1 MAKKKEDT
9 VADQVQTE
17 LTIGEG
23 GQGSTSDAGAQPAQ
37 NPAGTSDGESTPEQ
51 EPQEM
56 IRVEFLT
63 NCTHNRDRYHAGQ
76 RESLPEGVF
85 EILLKAKAVR
95 RLGE

>member
-1 MAKKKEDT
+1 MAKKKEEAT
-9 VADQVQTE
+9 DQVQTE

-23 GQGSTSDAGAQPAQ
+23 GQGSNSDAGAQPAQ
-37 NPAGTSDGESTPEQ
+37 NPVGMSDGVPTP
-51 EPQEM
+51 EPQET

-63 NCTHNRDRYHAGQ
+63 NCTHNRDRYNAGQ
-76 RESLPEGVF
+76 RESLPEDVF